1 MHPNITLLSN
11 HCNTKR
17 GTIADIYKVILYEGA
32 RMGVEREGR
41 GFDSKRE
48 DTVEAMSARRGGR
61 GKGIP
66 MPELRRHRLL
76 QGYTVRELAD
86 EAGVTHSTIVELE
99 QGHRG
104 AQGSTLRKLAKA
116 LGVETK
122 DLVGNALD

>member
-1 MHPNITLLSN
+1 MEAVS
-11 HCNTKR
+11 TK
-17 GTIADIYKVILYEGA
+17 
-32 RMGVEREGR
+32 
-41 GFDSKRE
+41 
-48 DTVEAMSARRGGR
+48 RGGR

-86 EAGVTHSTIVELE
+86 EASVTHSTIVELE

-116 LGVETK
+116 LGVGTEE
-122 DLVGNALD
+122 LVGNALD